1 MDDVKKG
8 TQLLEVYAL
17 EIQMY
22 TEQKNSKKLK
32 TLYEQSLHIKSAIPH
47 PLIMGVI
54 RGEEEGE
61 GGERGGKRRR
71 EEERRRGEGKEEGR
85 GERGGGKRERRK
97 TRREDVDMYMH
108 KEGKATTLYL
118 TSIVTLWLSG
128 VVVDRIFTSRG
139 VNMLICCLSLHKC
152 FIRVLNFCGCR
163 EIILTV

>member
-61 GGERGGKRRR
+61 R
-71 EEERRRGEGKEEGR
+71 EGRQGR
-85 GERGGGKRERRK
+85 GERGGERGGRERGGERGGGERGRGEED
-97 TRREDVDMYMH
+97 RRG
-108 KEGKATTLYL
+108 EGNSRLC
-118 TSIVTLWLSG
+118 TSNRST
-128 VVVDRIFTSRG
+128 
-139 VNMLICCLSLHKC
+139 
-152 FIRVLNFCGCR
+152 
-163 EIILTV
+163 

>member
-61 GGERGGKRRR
+61 TGEREGRRKRRGGGERGKRRGKGKEEGR
-71 EEERRRGEGKEEGR
+71 VEDGEEERRENGEDKRERGEGKEEWKRRGGGGGERWGKRGR
-85 GERGGGKRERRK
+85 GEEEHVCVHVHVRE
-97 TRREDVDMYMH
+97 
-108 KEGKATTLYL
+108 KEGKSTTFSLPL
-118 TSIVTLWLSG
+118 LEKL
-128 VVVDRIFTSRG
+128 RG
-139 VNMLICCLSLHKC
+139 
-152 FIRVLNFCGCR
+152 
-163 EIILTV
+163 E